1 MHGKE
6 QSYEEGFYIKV
17 LLTLKYS
24 NNMCLVSS
32 LNQDTQEIILKNE
45 KKAGG
50 RFRYIATA
58 KGLE

>member
-6 QSYEEGFYIKV
+6 QSYEEV
-17 LLTLKYS
+17 SELLLTLKYS